1 MGGLCPRCRGR
12 GWCGRDTCVWSRVTA
27 RVRERLKGDV
37 EGYVRTAHVTWRGYP
52 EVYAAPGLGSPVPD
66 EADALADLDFERVV
80 EVSGTTLRKGERRHA
95 RREPYDLSHPDV
107 EAAVSC
113 RPVEG
118 TLEVERTISGPES
131 SPFVGPL
138 VKGELEI
145 DGTPRVPRP
154 LEKLHEDD
162 VKAREAVVELVLRR
176 GLDENLVARA
186 LSLGLLGLDRRLVPT
201 RWAVAAVDSMVSE
214 HLLREVADLP
224 PADDWKVLRGE
235 LYGNEMWVLA
245 GPGPYSLKLIEVYVP
260 GAPWS
265 SEEVTVLEDSEGP
278 GRPLREPEETGGA
291 FLAVRTAVLESMVG
305 EGRSR
310 SVTVIRVVKPEY
322 PIPLGA
328 WVIREAVR
336 RAEEVGRFEDGE
348 EVLGFL
354 SERLKGPAR
363 AALDRVDVG
372 RQLTLDSFLY

>member
-12 GWCGRDTCVWSRVTA
+12 GWCGRDRCVWNAVIS
-27 RVRERLKGDV
+27 RVRERLRGDV

-52 EVYAAPGLGSPVPD
+52 RVYAAPGLGPPVPD
-66 EADALADLDFERVV
+66 EAETLADLNFERVV

-95 RREPYDLSHPDV
+95 REPYDLSDQNV
-107 EAAVSC
+107 EAAVSG

-118 TLEVERTISGPES
+118 TLTVERTVSGPES

-138 VKGELEI
+138 VEGSLEV

-154 LEKLHEDD
+154 LERMHEDE
-162 VKAREAVVELVLRR
+162 VKAREAVAELILEK

-186 LSLGLLGLDRRLVPT
+186 LSLGLLGIERKLVPT

-214 HLLREVADLP
+214 ELLPRVRELP
-224 PADDWKVLRGE
+224 PADDWVVLRGE

-245 GPGPYSLKLIEVYVP
+245 GPGPYSLRLVEVYVP

-265 SEEVTVLEDSEGP
+265 SDEVTVLEDREGP
-278 GRPLREPEETGGA
+278 HRPMREPRETGGA
-291 FLAVRTAVLESMVG
+291 FLAVRTAVLEGMIE

-336 RAEEVGRFEDGE
+336 RAEEVGRFEDGD

-354 SERLKGPAR
+354 SERLKGPSR

-372 RQLTLDSFLY
+372 KQSTLDSFLY